1 MFVGH
6 GEEGQVP
13 GERRRRRGRVGGVGG
28 GESKM
33 EQARRDNAHCWSDRS
48 LKLFNSR

>member
-28 GESKM
+28 GG
-33 EQARRDNAHCWSDRS
+33 RVIWSR
-48 LKLFNSR
+48 LEGITHIAGQTGL